1 MSTAQQ
7 RRIPILL
14 LPFYLVWRML
24 SFVVEAVGRVACVVL
39 GFTLLAIGIAVSLT
53 LVGAPIGIPLA
64 AIGTLLLLRAFF

>member
-14 LPFYLVWRML
+14 FPFYLVWRML